1 MLQVVSILALAI
13 VAITVSYHFAIFL
26 QSRKD
31 FEAKIIKEQQD
42 REVGEKQTRELS
54 TKLVGDAKNEINDRV
69 TKESGILSSDINK
82 VDTRLTTLSDDLA
95 LHFKT
100 MSESIVSKAGTF
112 DDLTVTNSINAT
124 NKKSN
129 VLGDNAFPDANGDV
143 RINPLSDKNVYIGTT
158 AKANQIGQDT
168 WLPHSDGNAYI
179 RPNKADG
186 QVNLGDF
193 KTKAVRV
200 GLDTWLPHSD
210 GNAYIRPNIEK
221 GQVSIGDIKT
231 SKISIGNNDSD
242 IRIRG
247 RLRFGLDGDNSDP
260 YILQKVVNG
269 ADNSALRLTLNDNK
283 NESLQIWGDS
293 CSQGNCAG
301 PGVESHRFTVTG
313 DAIHQGKVCIK
324 NTCLNEA
331 NLKKLISLGA

>member
-31 FEAKIIKEQQD
+31 FETKLIKEQQD
-42 REVGEKQTRELS
+42 RAAGEKTTRDLS
-54 TKLVGDAKNEINDRV
+54 NKLVGDAKTEIYDRAAQDSKKL
-69 TKESGILSSDINK
+69 TETITAI
-82 VDTRLTTLSDDLA
+82 DTRVSTGLNDLDKQ
-95 LHFKT
+95 FKT
-100 MSESIVSKAGTF
+100 MSESVVSKAGTF
-112 DDLTVTNSINAT
+112 DNLKITKSMNAT
-124 NKKSN
+124 NKKRN

-143 RINPLSDKNVYIGTT
+143 RINPLANKNAYIGTKS
-158 AKANQIGQDT
+158 KANQIGQDT

-179 RPNKADG
+179 RPNKVDG

-242 IRIRG
+242 TRIRG

>member
-31 FEAKIIKEQQD
+31 FETKLIKEQQD
-42 REVGEKQTRELS
+42 RAVGEKQTRELS
-54 TKLVGDAKNEINDRV
+54 TKLVSDAKTEVNNRV
-69 TKESGILSSDINK
+69 TQESKILSSDISK

-95 LHFKT
+95 LQFKT
-100 MSESIVSKAGTF
+100 MSESIVSKAGNF
-112 DDLTVTNSINAT
+112 DDLTVKNSFNVT
-124 NKKSN
+124 NKKRN

-143 RINPLSDKNVYIGTT
+143 RINPLANKNAYIGTKS
-158 AKANQIGQDT
+158 KANQIGQDT

-179 RPNKADG
+179 RPNKVDG

-210 GNAYIRPNIEK
+210 GNAYIRPNIAN

-231 SKISIGNNDSD
+231 RRINIGNKDSD
-242 IRIRG
+242 TRIRG
-247 RLRFGLDGDNSDP
+247 RLRFGLDDDNSDP
-260 YILQKVVNG
+260 YSLQKVVNG
-269 ADNSALRLTLNDNK
+269 ADNSALRITLNDNK

-324 NTCLNEA
+324 NTCLNEG